1 MMPLFERGRLEIE
14 VSHIHPK
21 LSWYSPGLFIFLLP
35 LFGSFSFAIP
45 PLEREALSSI
55 PGRLESHLPAAL
67 EARAGDEDA
76 GSWEVGDTLF
86 CPFRQAHRLV
96 LE

>member
-1 MMPLFERGRLEIE
+1 MPLFERGRLEIE

-21 LSWYSPGLFIFLLP
+21 LSWYSPGLFIFLHIFLYSVP
-35 LFGSFSFAIP
+35 SVLRSLHSKGKRCLLFQGGWNPISRRP
-45 PLEREALSSI
+45 WRRELEMRM
-55 PGRLESHLPAAL
+55 R
-67 EARAGDEDA
+67 
-76 GSWEVGDTLF
+76 EVGDTLF